1 MRVYRLSVGPLQEN
15 TYLVEGRE
23 GVVLIDPGDEAERI
37 LALLASTGSMPR
49 AILLTH
55 AHFDHVGAVAP
66 LVEALSLP
74 VFLHPLDLP
83 LYRQAAEV
91 ARMWGLIIPDPPLPV
106 EPLEEGQV
114 LFGLSV
120 WHLPGHSPGHV
131 AFIHPG
137 EAGQPPKV
145 LSGDLLFRG
154 SIGRYDL
161 PGASREDLFRSLKRL
176 LTLPQGTEVYPG
188 HGPPTTLAL
197 EAKTNPFLLGLEWE
211 T

>member
-15 TYLVEGRE
+15 TYLVEGKE

-37 LALLASTGSMPR
+37 LALLESTGFTPE

-83 LYRQAAEV
+83 LYRHAAEV
-91 ARMWGLIIPDPPLPV
+91 ARLWGLAIPDPPLPV

-114 LFGLSV
+114 LYGFTV

-131 AFIHPG
+131 AFLHPG
-137 EAGQPPKV
+137 EAGEPPRV
-145 LSGDLLFRG
+145 LSGDLLFQG

-161 PGASREDLFRSLKRL
+161 PGASREDLFRSLGRL
-176 LTLPQGTEVYPG
+176 LTLPPQTEVYPG
-188 HGPPTTLAL
+188 HGPSTTLAL
-197 EAKTNPFLLGLEWE
+197 EARTNPFLLGLEWE

>member
-1 MRVYRLSVGPLQEN
+1 
-15 TYLVEGRE
+15 
-23 GVVLIDPGDEAERI
+23 
-37 LALLASTGSMPR
+37 
-49 AILLTH
+49 
-55 AHFDHVGAVAP
+55 
-66 LVEALSLP
+66 
-74 VFLHPLDLP
+74 
-83 LYRQAAEV
+83 
-91 ARMWGLIIPDPPLPV
+91 

-114 LFGLSV
+114 LFGLTV

-161 PGASREDLFRSLKRL
+161 PGANREDLFRSLKRL

-197 EAKTNPFLLGLEWE
+197 EAQTNPFLLGLEWE